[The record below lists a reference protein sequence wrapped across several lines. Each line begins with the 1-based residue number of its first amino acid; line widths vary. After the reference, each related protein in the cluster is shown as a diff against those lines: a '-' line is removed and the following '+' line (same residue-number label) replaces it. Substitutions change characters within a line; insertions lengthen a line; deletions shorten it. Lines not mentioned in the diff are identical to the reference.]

1 MVDMTDVPK
10 LDPSW
15 TRIISEYPRSSLPKK
30 LNKRTGKAK
39 NSLFEELDVQ
49 LYEKGANMV
58 TFHTDIHRLYP
69 WIKTLDSFYYNHLG
83 KCDEFNIN
91 WYDDPEIWE
100 NPSDNA
106 NSIVIEIR
114 DNTNTL
120 VYSIIFFVTTGTIR
134 AQGSKYMLFVEK
146 HFPILKLI
154 LDKVLLLD
162 LPEATEEEETLT
174 HLKQPHSNVENRNE
188 NLQSKEKCLVDETHL
203 NQPHSKAEKRT
214 EYSQRKE
221 KCMVDETYLK
231 EPHSNENWTENL
243 QRMEK
248 SMVDAIQ
255 KIQLSH
261 EKDIGSLITIVN
273 QNRDD
278 CVKKLD
284 QLELSQKKGLAEMIK
299 IVSQNKGDCP
309 TQIQQCLAG
318 IEEIKTNC
326 NSLQKFKID
335 ATAALEG
342 IERQLKSPQSYSE
355 VVKRSNREENLP
367 ISCAATTGPNVL
379 LIGTSNIKGIKED
392 KLTPAATT
400 TKIIK
405 YTIDET
411 IEYIQTCELC
421 PDVVIFHSLTND
433 LTKMDPQACVDALAE
448 LIKIVKDKW
457 INTTT
462 IISLATPRLD
472 NLGYHT
478 NGQITN
484 ALIKQRITEVS
495 YCDHS
500 NMLKDGNPTPDY
512 LSDDKYHLSKKG
524 TSILAANIK
533 KAIHTSLNIPM
544 INRGRSRSR
553 SRINST
559 RGRGRGYHYNSEH
572 VYRTRDS

>member
-1 MVDMTDVPK
+1 
-10 LDPSW
+10 
-15 TRIISEYPRSSLPKK
+15 
-30 LNKRTGKAK
+30 
-39 NSLFEELDVQ
+39 
-49 LYEKGANMV
+49 
-58 TFHTDIHRLYP
+58 
-69 WIKTLDSFYYNHLG
+69 
-83 KCDEFNIN
+83 
-91 WYDDPEIWE
+91 
-100 NPSDNA
+100 
-106 NSIVIEIR
+106 
-114 DNTNTL
+114 
-120 VYSIIFFVTTGTIR
+120 
-134 AQGSKYMLFVEK
+134 MLFVEK

-484 ALIKQRITEVS
+484 ALTEN
-495 YCDHS
+495 YR
-500 NMLKDGNPTPDY
+500 
-512 LSDDKYHLSKKG
+512 
-524 TSILAANIK
+524 SIVL
-533 KAIHTSLNIPM
+533 
-544 INRGRSRSR
+544 RSQQ
-553 SRINST
+553 
-559 RGRGRGYHYNSEH
+559 YP
-572 VYRTRDS
+572 